1 MLFTPFAFG
10 ALVLFAL
17 FALTP
22 FAFGALFPFAFFA
35 LTLFAF
41 GTLLLFALFALT
53 PFAFGAL
60 FLFAF
65 LAFAPF
71 FSALFPFTPLAFA
84 PLFSALVLFTVL
96 ALALFV
102 LVLCGLG
109 LWRKDGVHLRR
120 GRVLLLRDGSLRLG
134 QPRRGVRQRYQKGQF
149 ANQLSHASSSTK
161 RAAFQRRPT

>member
-65 LAFAPF
+65 LAFAR
-71 FSALFPFTPLAFA
+71 
-84 PLFSALVLFTVL
+84 LFSALVVVTVR

-149 ANQLSHASSSTK
+149 ANQLSHA
-161 RAAFQRRPT
+161 

>member
-1 MLFTPFAFG
+1 MLFT
-10 ALVLFAL
+10 
-17 FALTP
+17 
-22 FAFGALFPFAFFA
+22 LFPFGAFFA
-35 LTLFAF
+35 F
-41 GTLLLFALFALT
+41 T

-60 FLFAF
+60 FLFAPLALLPFAF

-84 PLFSALVLFTVL
+84 PFFSALVLFTVL
-96 ALALFV
+96 ALAPFV
-102 LVLCGLG
+102 LVLCGLV

>member
-1 MLFTPFAFG
+1 MLFTLFAFG
-10 ALVLFAL
+10 ALFLFAL

-22 FAFGALFPFAFFA
+22 FAFGAL
-35 LTLFAF
+35 
-41 GTLLLFALFALT
+41 LLFAL
-53 PFAFGAL
+53 
-60 FLFAF
+60 
-65 LAFAPF
+65 
-71 FSALFPFTPLAFA
+71 
-84 PLFSALVLFTVL
+84 L

-102 LVLCGLG
+102 LVLCGLV

-120 GRVLLLRDGSLRLG
+120 GRVLLLRDGSLHLG

>member
-1 MLFTPFAFG
+1 APLALTPFAFG
-10 ALVLFAL
+10 ALLFFAL

-41 GTLLLFALFALT
+41 GALLLFALFALT

-60 FLFAF
+60 LLFAF
-65 LAFAPF
+65 LSSPPF
-71 FSALFPFTPLAFA
+71 FSPPFRLTPLRFV
-84 PLFSALVLFTVL
+84 PFFSSLVLFPVL

-102 LVLCGLG
+102 LVLCGLV

-149 ANQLSHASSSTK
+149 ANQLSHASS
-161 RAAFQRRPT
+161 